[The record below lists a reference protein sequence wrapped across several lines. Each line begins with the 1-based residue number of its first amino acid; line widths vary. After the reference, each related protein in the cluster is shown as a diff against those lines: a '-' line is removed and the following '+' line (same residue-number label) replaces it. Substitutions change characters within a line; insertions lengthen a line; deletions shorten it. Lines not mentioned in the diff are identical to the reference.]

1 MVAVLSCILLRS
13 FWKLVILV
21 DQVLILHVVVALGED
36 EPKNAK
42 GFLILAERL
51 LILLDLEQL
60 IPRLLQP
67 LADAHLDQVIL
78 PPKQLVLLGVVEPRL
93 DVVGQRLVVLP
104 FILELRLL
112 ELGCLREQFLELIH
126 AN

>member
-1 MVAVLSCILLRS
+1 MVAVLSCVLLRS

-21 DQVLILHVVVALGED
+21 DQVLILHVVVALGDD

-42 GFLILAERL
+42 RFLILAERL

-67 LADAHLDQVIL
+67 LTDAHLDQVIL